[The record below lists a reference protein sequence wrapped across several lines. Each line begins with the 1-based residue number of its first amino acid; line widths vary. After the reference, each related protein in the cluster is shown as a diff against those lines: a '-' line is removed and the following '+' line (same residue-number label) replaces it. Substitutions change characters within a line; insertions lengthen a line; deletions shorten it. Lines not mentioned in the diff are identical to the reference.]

1 MKQTFRFKLNAEVVL
16 PYEDFLSVLAEDAD
30 EAAEMAVEGFYKII
44 EERFGAQARLGDIE
58 IEEVEEC

>member
-16 PYEDFLSVLAEDAD
+16 PYEDFLSVFAEDAD
-30 EAAEMAVEGFYKII
+30 EAAEMAVDGFYEII
-44 EERFGAQARLGDIE
+44 EERFGTQARLGDIE